1 LHPSERD
8 FSEDSTNELMLF
20 NKMVAMDMYS
30 AVEMK
35 NDLTNQKRILV
46 VDDYPQIRNLIR
58 EALENEGDY
67 EVNEAENGLEALN
80 LLKKRTYDIVISD
93 VMMPIMG
100 GTDLLESIK

>member
-1 LHPSERD
+1 
-8 FSEDSTNELMLF
+8 MY
-20 NKMVAMDMYS
+20 MYS

-46 VDDYPQIRNLIR
+46 VDDYPQIRKLIR

-93 VMMPIMG
+93 VLMPIMG
-100 GTDLLESIK
+100 GIDLLESIK

>member
-1 LHPSERD
+1 
-8 FSEDSTNELMLF
+8 MLF